1 MARLLFAI
9 LSAAFLVL
17 WAVSWW
23 LFAPAL
29 SERAVEQAEARALLA
44 PRVVGLQLE
53 VRRAQ
58 VQRAFARVASSAS
71 LARALEAPRGR
82 VEAPSEESLAQVRAA
97 LSEALPPELRPA
109 LVVGLSNAAGARV
122 TRSGANVQLEAVELG
137 ELVQAGGDGAVR
149 EAFGSPHVFHSARV
163 GASDLVV
170 GLPLVPESLL
180 AAMIKEGTQ
189 QGGLAALGVAHDGK
203 VLSAVGP
210 GKALLDKAVAVVPTS
225 PERGGIVERGRV
237 GRFGPILT
245 HNDVLGGA
253 APLAVAS
260 RQAIHAAPYE
270 VVAVVSV
277 VPVMSAIAAPQK
289 FALLGFVVLAGLG
302 SAALVLAGASRRSKD
317 AAESPEELA
326 EREEAQEQAGET
338 GDAPANQLADVDARA
353 DGPSG
358 AEPPGMT
365 PPSSDPAAGGF
376 SGDFDPSSEDLS
388 SSGEQPVS
396 PSAFQQEGSPMGD
409 LSPFAAALFGTV
421 HSAPVEDS
429 AEARTVAADPSSPVE
444 EPNPS
449 PPPSADTAG
458 EPYPPYQEPAPRET
472 LEMGPVP
479 EAPQAVDN
487 PDEAHFQDVFQNF
500 LVIRQQCG
508 ESADGL
514 TYEKFAQK
522 LQKNREQLIARYQ
535 CRTVRFQVYVKEGRA
550 ALKATPIK
558 E

>member
-29 SERAVEQAEARALLA
+29 SERAVDEAEARALLA
-44 PRVVGLQLE
+44 PRVVGLQ
-53 VRRAQ
+53 VDVWRAQ
-58 VQRAFARVASSAS
+58 LQRAFARVAANTSV
-71 LARALEAPRGR
+71 ARALEAPRR
-82 VEAPSEESLAQVRAA
+82 SEPPPPSEDSLAQVRAA
-97 LSEALPPELRPA
+97 LSEALPPELRPT

-122 TRSGANVQLEAVELG
+122 TRGGAEVQLEGAEWAA
-137 ELVQAGGDGAVR
+137 LVQAGSDGTVR
-149 EAFGSPHVFHSARV
+149 DAFGSPHVFHSARV

-170 GLPLVPESLL
+170 GLPLVPESFLEEL
-180 AAMIKEGTQ
+180 IKQGTQ
-189 QGGLAALGVAHDGK
+189 QGSLAALGVARDGK

-210 GKALLDKAVAVVPTS
+210 GKALLDKALAVVPTS

-237 GRFGPILT
+237 GFGPILT

-260 RQAIHAAPYE
+260 RQAIDAAPYE

-302 SAALVLAGASRRSKD
+302 SAALVIAGASRRSKN
-317 AAESPEELA
+317 AAEPPEEPIG
-326 EREEAQEQAGET
+326 REEAPEQPGGET
-338 GDAPANQLADVDARA
+338 RDAPANQLADVDA
-353 DGPSG
+353 
-358 AEPPGMT
+358 T
-365 PPSSDPAAGGF
+365 PPNSDPASWGG
-376 SGDFDPSSEDLS
+376 SGDFDPSPENLS
-388 SSGEQPVS
+388 SSGEQPFP

-409 LSPFAAALFGTV
+409 LPPFAAALFGTV
-421 HSAPVEDS
+421 HSPQLEDP
-429 AEARTVAADPSSPVE
+429 AEARTVAAHPSSPVE
-444 EPNPS
+444 EPNPN
-449 PPPSADTAG
+449 PPPSADTAQ

-472 LEMGPVP
+472 LEMAPVP
-479 EAPQAVDN
+479 EAPHAVDN

-500 LVIRQQCG
+500 LILRQQCG

-514 TYEKFAQK
+514 TYERFAQK